1 MPKSKKI
8 VKEWKPKVNKLFK
21 STAKNKH
28 SQQFGI
34 VGTFGTGWRPYIRPY
49 FGTSD
54 FDLAKCMALELHE
67 DSNYLKIRVGEIE
80 VSKEFYA
87 AENQKEVK
95 NITPPELQKK
105 LDALPLSFSAFGA
118 VLSSVYTSKKVDDK
132 EEKKYREVSL
142 KKLPTPPADIFIQND
157 MRDIRWG
164 TSPSTVGAI
173 ETNKD
178 LDAARVAAVKLL
190 LDYKLIRLQEQDY
203 TLAEE
208 LGLRAKSAAVIEAI
222 EI

>member
-54 FDLAKCMALELHE
+54 FDLARCMALELHE
-67 DSNYLKIRVGEIE
+67 NAQYLRFPETIE
-80 VSKEFYA
+80 DEAKLD
-87 AENQKEVK
+87 
-95 NITPPELQKK
+95 PPEPSETK
-105 LDALPLSFSAFGA
+105 FTYSAFGA

-203 TLAEE
+203 ALAEE
-208 LGLRAKSAAVIEAI
+208 LGLRAKTAAVIEAI